1 MEHGCVPSSW
11 QNQIA
16 APADCTHPLIGSGRN
31 RYVAATPF
39 HSAATINADANYPCL
54 PEAANKLCAD
64 GRLLKCW
71 SGTVAISVMEN
82 SRFLMAAVPFSDLPI
97 NKLYAAVLRS
107 VPSADRPDGK
117 NGLYG
122 SAKTSAPRSGF
133 ICFKTTAAQLIADA
147 VSAANSSFS
156 KLRHYLVRFSGIAS
170 VFSYMVPTNPG
181 TAVTSPIS
189 MPGGTELRL
198 FLSLDLS
205 GSRPT
210 NRQVQLSRRITTIRR
225 SEFYIIGFLR
235 GAFRR
240 KPLRPFS
247 SDPPTNHLLEPPR
260 RTG

>member
-31 RYVAATPF
+31 RCVAATPF
-39 HSAATINADANYPCL
+39 HSAVPGNTDANYPSL
-54 PEAANKLCAD
+54 SEAANKSCTD

-82 SRFLMAAVPFSDLPI
+82 SRFFVAAVPTFD
-97 NKLYAAVLRS
+97 
-107 VPSADRPDGK
+107 
-117 NGLYG
+117 
-122 SAKTSAPRSGF
+122 
-133 ICFKTTAAQLIADA
+133 
-147 VSAANSSFS
+147 NS
-156 KLRHYLVRFSGIAS
+156 HNNIP
-170 VFSYMVPTNPG
+170 PTNQRRCSFKRVLTNYGAG
-181 TAVTSPIS
+181 TAVTNPTS

-210 NRQVQLSRRITTIRR
+210 NRQVQLSRRITMRR

-240 KPLRPFS
+240 IPLRPFS

>member
-11 QNQIA
+11 QNQITA
-16 APADCTHPLIGSGRN
+16 SADCTHPSFGSERN
-31 RYVAATPF
+31 RYAAATPP
-39 HSAATINADANYPCL
+39 HSAVPGNTDANYPCL

-82 SRFLMAAVPFSDLPI
+82 SRFLVAVVPI
-97 NKLYAAVLRS
+97 F
-107 VPSADRPDGK
+107 D
-117 NGLYG
+117 
-122 SAKTSAPRSGF
+122 
-133 ICFKTTAAQLIADA
+133 
-147 VSAANSSFS
+147 NS
-156 KLRHYLVRFSGIAS
+156 HNEIP
-170 VFSYMVPTNPG
+170 PTNQRRCSFKRVLTNYGAG
-181 TAVTSPIS
+181 TAVTNPTS
-189 MPGGTELRL
+189 MPGTELRL
-198 FLSLDLS
+198 FLSSDFS

-210 NRQVQLSRRITTIRR
+210 NRQVQLSRRITMRR

-240 KPLRPFS
+240 IPLRPFS

>member
-1 MEHGCVPSSW
+1 MEHGCVPSSL

-39 HSAATINADANYPCL
+39 YSAATVYADANYPSL
-54 PEAANKLCAD
+54 PDAANKLCAD

-82 SRFLMAAVPFSDLPI
+82 SRFFVAAVPIFD
-97 NKLYAAVLRS
+97 
-107 VPSADRPDGK
+107 
-117 NGLYG
+117 
-122 SAKTSAPRSGF
+122 
-133 ICFKTTAAQLIADA
+133 
-147 VSAANSSFS
+147 NS
-156 KLRHYLVRFSGIAS
+156 HNNIP
-170 VFSYMVPTNPG
+170 PTNQRRCSFKRVLTNYGAG
-181 TAVTSPIS
+181 TAITNPTS

-198 FLSLDLS
+198 FLSCDLS

-210 NRQVQLSRRITTIRR
+210 NRQVQLSRRITIRR

-235 GAFRR
+235 GVFSRI
-240 KPLRPFS
+240 PLRPFS

>member
-1 MEHGCVPSSW
+1 MPIRGAYFQQSHEVMEPRRAR
-11 QNQIA
+11 NAINYT
-16 APADCTHPLIGSGRN
+16 DCPRPLLGSGRN

-39 HSAATINADANYPCL
+39 YSAATVYADANYPCL
-54 PEAANKLCAD
+54 PEAANKLCTD

-82 SRFLMAAVPFSDLPI
+82 SRFLVAAVPIFD
-97 NKLYAAVLRS
+97 
-107 VPSADRPDGK
+107 
-117 NGLYG
+117 
-122 SAKTSAPRSGF
+122 
-133 ICFKTTAAQLIADA
+133 
-147 VSAANSSFS
+147 NS
-156 KLRHYLVRFSGIAS
+156 HNNIP
-170 VFSYMVPTNPG
+170 PTNPRRCSFKRVLTNYGAG
-181 TAVTSPIS
+181 TAVTSPTS

-210 NRQVQLSRRITTIRR
+210 NRQVQLSRRIMIKQ

-240 KPLRPFS
+240 IPLRPFS